1 MRGQGKIPRHAA
13 QATRGLILKGKGLW
27 VPRVT
32 ERPKNACA
40 VAANPREQM
49 AQWFETPLGKTLA
62 RLTLDS
68 VSRLVPPG
76 YYRTGF
82 QAGSARID
90 LLQRAEQSVFE
101 NLPGQ
106 TRALRDRGLVVRCCA
121 EQLPFGSRSID
132 LLALPFVLEFST
144 DPHSVLREAY
154 SVLAPEGCLVICG
167 FNRWSLWGLRRFLKK
182 GLRRAPW
189 NGRFL
194 SIHQVQDWTRL
205 LGLELTSAE
214 SVFYRPPIGRAG
226 LLERLSFLEAAGDR
240 WWPLFSGAYV
250 VVVKKR
256 AFGQPNGFDPASG
269 VLRRQQKPLVSA
281 LPRHAAKRRLTVVRG

>member
-1 MRGQGKIPRHAA
+1 MK
-13 QATRGLILKGKGLW
+13 TKGLW
-27 VPRVT
+27 IPWVNKRSK
-32 ERPKNACA
+32 RASA
-40 VAANPREQM
+40 VAVNPREEM
-49 AQWFETPLGKTLA
+49 AQWFETPLGKTLSQ
-62 RLTLDS
+62 LTLDS

-90 LLQRAEQSVFE
+90 LLQRAEQSAFGI
-101 NLPGQ
+101 LPGQ
-106 TRALRDRGLVVRCCA
+106 IRALRDWELVVRCCP
-121 EQLPFGSRSID
+121 EQLPFGARSID
-132 LLALPFVLEFST
+132 LLALPFVLEFSA
-144 DPHSVLREAY
+144 DPHAVLREAY
-154 SVLAPEGCLVICG
+154 GVLAPEGCLVICG
-167 FNRWSLWGLRRFLKK
+167 FNRWSLWGLRRFLKR
-182 GLRRAPW
+182 GVSRAPW

-214 SVFYRPPIGRAG
+214 SVFYRPPVGRAG

-256 AFGQPNGFDPASG
+256 AFGQTNGLDPALG
-269 VLRRQQKPLVSA
+269 ALRRQQKPLVSA
-281 LPRHAAKRRLTVVRG
+281 LPRHAAKGRLTVVRG